1 MSTSQSNTAEAV
13 AAGAAGLLRLF
24 NAADRATGSAFVVNG
39 RGLAVTNA
47 HVVGGASSVLAV
59 TIRDEA
65 CLAPVLHRDPDA
77 DLAVIRV
84 LMGPGLKALEL
95 APSRQ
100 ARPGD
105 PVIAL
110 GYPDTLGQALGQYYT
125 ATRGIISGQRVVQ
138 GQEHLQTDAAIRPG
152 NSGGPLL
159 DYAGRVVGVN
169 TMTYA
174 GNTAAGYAVGS
185 DALQSWLNNSGAT
198 IVADAR
204 AAQPAQAWIQQNT
217 DGSWS
222 YSYQGPDPGPPPAA
236 SPRRP
241 RPSPQPRPQPPP
253 ASSTAPPLTH
263 GNSGGYYRN
272 PPSIGRKFPTGKTVA
287 ALLVLIPLG
296 LIIAGVCAN

>member
-1 MSTSQSNTAEAV
+1 MSASQPNTAEAV

-24 NAADRATGSAFVVNG
+24 NADDRATGSAFIVNG

-47 HVVGGASSVLAV
+47 HVVGRATSVLAV
-59 TIRDEA
+59 TVRDEA
-65 CLAPVLHRDPDA
+65 CLAPVLYRDPDA
-77 DLAVIRV
+77 DLAVIRI
-84 LMGPGLKALEL
+84 LMRPGLKALEL

-138 GQEHLQTDAAIRPG
+138 GHEHLQTDAAIRPG

-174 GNTAAGYAVGS
+174 GT
-185 DALQSWLNNSGAT
+185 
-198 IVADAR
+198 
-204 AAQPAQAWIQQNT
+204 
-217 DGSWS
+217 
-222 YSYQGPDPGPPPAA
+222 PPPVTPSAVTPYSHGSLTPA
-236 SPRRP
+236 PSLSPTSAPPSRP
-241 RPSPQPRPQPPP
+241 RPGFKKIP
-253 ASSTAPPLTH
+253 AAH
-263 GNSGGYYRN
+263 
-272 PPSIGRKFPTGKTVA
+272 
-287 ALLVLIPLG
+287 
-296 LIIAGVCAN
+296 

>member
-1 MSTSQSNTAEAV
+1 MSASQPNTAEAV

-24 NAADRATGSAFVVNG
+24 NADDRATGSAFVVNG
-39 RGLAVTNA
+39 LGLAVTNA
-47 HVVGGASSVLAV
+47 HVVGRATSVLAV
-59 TIRDEA
+59 TVRDEA
-65 CLAPVLHRDPDA
+65 CLAPVLYRDPDA
-77 DLAVIRV
+77 DLAVIRI
-84 LMGPGLKALEL
+84 LMRPGLKALEL

-138 GQEHLQTDAAIRPG
+138 GHEHLQTDAAIRPG

-185 DALQSWLNNSGAT
+185 DALQSWLTNAGAV
-198 IVADAR
+198 IVADVR
-204 AAQPAQAWIQQNT
+204 AAQPAQAWLQENP
-217 DGSWS
+217 DGSLT
-222 YSYQGPDPGPPPAA
+222 YSYQAAPPGPQPGA
-236 SPRRP
+236 SPRRSQ
-241 RPSPQPRPQPPP
+241 PSPQPNPQPPT
-253 ASSTAPPLTH
+253 AVGTAPPFIQ
-263 GNSGGYYRN
+263 GSRGRYQRN
-272 PPSIGRKFPTGKTVA
+272 RIAIGRDIPIGKAVA
-287 ALLVLIPLG
+287 ALLALAPIA
-296 LIIAGVCAN
+296 LIIAGVCTK